1 MTTVDRTRRNF
12 LQSAAAS
19 FGAASSSRVWGA
31 NDRIRLGAIGT
42 GDRGSYLM
50 RILNSLPDAEWVA
63 VCDVYDVRREA
74 AVKLTGGHTAAY
86 TDYRELLERKD
97 IDAVLIATPD
107 HWHATMVV
115 DACQAGK
122 DVYVE
127 KPMTSLPEQG
137 QAVVKAARENKRVVQ
152 VGVQQRSGPHFLE
165 AKQKIVDAG
174 LLGQVT
180 LARTWW
186 NGNRGYLTPVP
197 PGMEQKPAG
206 LDWQR
211 YLGWL
216 PQRPWDPRR
225 YFNRFAYWDI
235 STGGQTGGLF
245 VHVVDV
251 VHWYLG
257 IEKPRAAVAAGGIY
271 QYDDGRDTPDT
282 VNLILE
288 YPDRLNVTFEA
299 TLSTSTM
306 RDSAGIEFHGSG
318 GVLSIFRGG
327 YTYWP
332 SAANKGAGELRGERS
347 PLEVNHL
354 KNWLE
359 CVRARRRPNADEVS
373 GHYSAMACH
382 IGNLAYQKQ
391 ARVTWRKEW
400 DL

>member
-1 MTTVDRTRRNF
+1 MTSRRTRRIF
-12 LQSAAAS
+12 LQAAAGLGTASAA
-19 FGAASSSRVWGA
+19 RVWGA

-42 GDRGSYLM
+42 GSRGSYLM
-50 RILNSLPDAEWVA
+50 RTISSLSDIEWVA
-63 VCDVYDVRREA
+63 VCDIYDVRREA
-74 AVKLTGGHTAAY
+74 AVKLTGGNTAGY
-86 TDYRELLERKD
+86 LDYRELLDRKD
-97 IDAVLIATPD
+97 IDAVLVAAPD
-107 HWHATMVV
+107 HWHAQMVV
-115 DACQAGK
+115 DACRAGK

-137 QAVVKAARENKRVVQ
+137 HAVVKAAREHKRIVQ

-165 AKQKIVDAG
+165 AKEKIVDAG

-186 NGNRGYLTPVP
+186 NGNGGYLTPVP
-197 PGMEQKPAG
+197 AGMEQKPAG
-206 LDWQR
+206 LDWER

-216 PQRPWDPRR
+216 PKRAWDSRR

-245 VHVVDV
+245 VHLVDV

-257 IEKPRAAVAAGGIY
+257 LDKPRAAVAGGGIY

-288 YPDRLNVTFEA
+288 YPNRLNVTFEA
-299 TLSTSTM
+299 TLSTSTL
-306 RDSAGIEFHGSG
+306 RDNAGIEFHGSG
-318 GVLSIFRGG
+318 GVLSIFRNG

-332 SAANKGAGELRGERS
+332 GSANKAVGELRGARS
-347 PLEVNHL
+347 PLEIHHL

-359 CVRARRRPNADEVS
+359 SIRTRRRPNADEVS

-382 IGNLAYQKQ
+382 IGNIAYQKQ
-391 ARVTWRKEW
+391 QRVEWRKEW
-400 DL
+400 EV